1 MEVFTMDKQL
11 KQEIYTYLEIQK
23 TRATKEVNNAL
34 NVLQNLSSNTDIAYN
49 STIENIDKRL
59 AEIKTIISLQSR
71 L

>member
-1 MEVFTMDKQL
+1 MDKQL

-23 TRATKEVNNAL
+23 TRAIEEVNNAL
-34 NVLQNLSSNTDIAYN
+34 NVLQNLSSNKDIAYD

-59 AEIKTIISLQSR
+59 AEIKTIISMQSR

>member
-1 MEVFTMDKQL
+1 MNGQL

-23 TRATKEVNNAL
+23 TRAIKEVNNAL
-34 NVLQNLSSNTDIAYN
+34 NVLQNLSSNKDIAYN

>member
-1 MEVFTMDKQL
+1 MNGQL

-34 NVLQNLSSNTDIAYN
+34 NVLQNLTSNTDIAYN

-59 AEIKTIISLQSR
+59 AEIKTIISIQSR